1 MCRSQR
7 EGRQHRHFQARTVLF
22 TQLGEHGCRRRA
34 RERTAPDVLWM
45 LLSWRLDH
53 KLAGSLEPS
62 QTATQFGDIKV
73 FREETRFFFFFF
85 SSPCSSLCTVELSLW
100 LEHGLLFEKLKVL
113 IIFEVEAGFFG
124 GSKKK
129 YCLCVKVHKVRT
141 QERLIQWWICFCF
154 FTLIRNA
161 FRTQAYIL
169 LPAQYACGCWK
180 KMLKHQCF
188 KIIII

>member
-1 MCRSQR
+1 MCRSRR

-85 SSPCSSLCTVELSLW
+85 IPLLVIMHSGTEL
-100 LEHGLLFEKLKVL
+100 V
-113 IIFEVEAGFFG
+113 AGTRPTFWKTQGFDHFG
-124 GSKKK
+124 SISGGFRRFQKK

-141 QERLIQWWICFCF
+141 QERLIQWWICFVF

>member
-45 LLSWRLDH
+45 LLSWRSDH
-53 KLAGSLEPS
+53 KLAGSLQPS

-73 FREETRFFFFFF
+73 FREETRFIFFFIPLLAIMHSGTELVAGTRPTFWKTQGF
-85 SSPCSSLCTVELSLW
+85 DHFWSITGVFRRLQKKNTVCVSKYIKWEHRNDSSNNE
-100 LEHGLLFEKLKVL
+100 F
-113 IIFEVEAGFFG
+113 IF
-124 GSKKK
+124 
-129 YCLCVKVHKVRT
+129 
-141 QERLIQWWICFCF
+141 F

-169 LPAQYACGCWK
+169 IPG
-180 KMLKHQCF
+180 
-188 KIIII
+188 